1 MMSIR
6 AVVISTVCMLGM
18 HRTVAAAQIGQI
30 GVLTKIRGV
39 HEPPCPASRA
49 AGTPQPALR
58 IFRANAATSV
68 TATQLEGGNFPIQV
82 LDSIVVPRSLDARL
96 LVRSGYGNGL
106 FVLTPDFGRC
116 LRWNRDTIPGGGAE
130 TATHASYRIGTH
142 RDTATGH
149 EALELIV
156 DVGAVTV
163 EWSKGLLYVYAL
175 TQRIQVTGTEFTVRV
190 DSSFASAFIYVKDGS
205 VKFEGFPGLVASGEQ
220 LFWWTPGGVPQ
231 RVSSPPSGLEGD
243 YSFHAR
249 EVWRGNP
256 HMLRKTAIGV
266 GVVAAAIVVARNC
279 CRPSNRRN
287 GTIVVGLPL

>member
-1 MMSIR
+1 MMSMR
-6 AVVISTVCMLGM
+6 AVVMSAVCLLGM
-18 HRTVAAAQIGQI
+18 HRTVAAAQVGQI

-39 HEPPCPASRA
+39 HEPPCPPSRA

-58 IFRANAATSV
+58 IARGNAALSV
-68 TATQLEGGNFPIQV
+68 TATQVESGNFPIQM

-96 LVRSGYGNGL
+96 LVRSGYGSGL

-116 LRWNRDTIPGGGAE
+116 LRWDRDTYPAGGPD

-142 RDTATGH
+142 RDAITGH
-149 EALELIV
+149 EALELFV

-175 TQRIQVTGTEFTVRV
+175 TQHIQVTGTEFAVRV
-190 DSSFASAFIYVKDGS
+190 DSSFSSAFIYVKDGS

-231 RVSSPPSGLEGD
+231 RVSSPPSGLQD
-243 YSFHAR
+243 DHFFHAH

-256 HMLRKTAIGV
+256 PVIKYAAIGA

-279 CRPSNRRN
+279 CKRSNRRN